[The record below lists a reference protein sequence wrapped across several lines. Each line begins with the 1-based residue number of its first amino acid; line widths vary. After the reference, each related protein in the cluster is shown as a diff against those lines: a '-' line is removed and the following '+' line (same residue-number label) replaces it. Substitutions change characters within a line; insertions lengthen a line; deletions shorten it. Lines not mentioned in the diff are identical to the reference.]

1 MQSTTRLAQALYNI
15 QCNNPALRA
24 VYIAHLLPYVARCNA
39 CRCIEEQLFTY
50 DPAEDA
56 AAALKPPLFCVQ
68 HHVDL
73 LCVFVHDWA
82 VRHGWAPDVQQQVA
96 QTVEKLCAYEATM
109 ACVKDA
115 AARANHSN
123 HVLTRLTRLVHND
136 DTTHNDTTPHHHS
149 HHRTHVFAQSLF
161 AIRIIR
167 NQ

>member
-1 MQSTTRLAQALYNI
+1 MHSTTRLAQAIHNI
-15 QCNNPALRA
+15 TQCNPALCT
-24 VYIAHLLPYVARCNA
+24 VYRTYLQAYVERCNP

-56 AAALKPPLFCVQ
+56 AAALKPPLFSVQ
-68 HHVDL
+68 HHIDL

-115 AARANHSN
+115 AASRTGHSSN
-123 HVLTRLTRLVHND
+123 YPDLTRQMCDN
-136 DTTHNDTTPHHHS
+136 NTPHHYS
-149 HHRTHVFAQSLF
+149 RTHTLAHSLF